1 MEIVLPTGND
11 YGDFAFLFGRGMRI
25 TENLSGKKVAI
36 LSTDGF
42 EQVELIEPKKALEQG
57 GAKTQDPCHLSP
69 QWGNKRMEVYRVG

>member
-25 TENLSGKKVAI
+25 MENLSGKKVAI

-42 EQVELIEPKKALEQG
+42 EQVELIEPKKLWSRAGPIPMSSLP
-57 GAKTQDPCHLSP
+57 T
-69 QWGNKRMEVYRVG
+69 VGK